1 MPELTC
7 EEVRDRS
14 SEYALGILP
23 EAEARPLEGHL
34 AGCPRCRRE
43 TGEMVDLG
51 THLLDL
57 IPGTEPPL
65 GFDRRVLASVRSQH
79 HRPTRP
85 TRPGRHARATR
96 PRRTLV
102 ASIAA
107 AAVVLAGTIAGVAA
121 SSGGGHGGTEAY
133 EQLTV
138 SRTPLYAG
146 TRSVGDIWT
155 SGRPSWLHMTVH
167 DLDASGPVTCEL
179 VGPGGTITALGSFG
193 LIHGSGSWGAP
204 VPEGT
209 DDAVAVR
216 LVDPSGRVVARGN
229 LT

>member
-7 EEVRDRS
+7 AEVREVS
-14 SEYALGILP
+14 SEYALGVLP
-23 EAEARPLEGHL
+23 EAEARPLEAHL
-34 AGCPRCRRE
+34 ADCLRCRLE
-43 TGEMVDLG
+43 TDEMATLG

-65 GFDRRVLASVRSQH
+65 GFDRRVLASIRSGPH
-79 HRPTRP
+79 
-85 TRPGRHARATR
+85 RPGRPDR
-96 PRRTLV
+96 PRRTV
-102 ASIAA
+102 IASIAA
-107 AAVVLAGTIAGVAA
+107 AAVVLAGTVAGVAA

-146 TRSVGDIWT
+146 TRSVGAIWT
-155 SGRPSWLHMTVH
+155 SRAPSWLHMTVH

-179 VGPGGTITALGSFG
+179 VGPDGTITALGSFG
-193 LIHGSGSWGAP
+193 LVHGSGSWGAP

-209 DDAVAVR
+209 NDAVAAR
-216 LVDPSGRVVARGN
+216 LVDTSGRVVARGRIN
-229 LT
+229 